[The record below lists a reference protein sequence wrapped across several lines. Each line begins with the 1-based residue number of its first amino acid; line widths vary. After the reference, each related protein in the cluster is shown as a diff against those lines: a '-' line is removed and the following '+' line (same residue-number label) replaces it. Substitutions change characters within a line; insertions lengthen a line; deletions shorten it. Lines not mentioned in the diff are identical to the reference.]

1 MDEATETA
9 SADSRSGDHV
19 GAELTIRRLHDEWF
33 DASAAKDLDR
43 SMAPIASS
51 IVSYEHSS
59 PLQYDDIEQIRQ
71 ECRRG
76 FERAA
81 DDFRWTVPDLA
92 VIVDGDLAVA
102 WGLNR
107 MADRLPDGCEEVTW
121 SRGTRVFQRLD
132 GRWMMTH
139 QHVSFPIDPSTGIA
153 ATDLTP

>member
-1 MDEATETA
+1 MDNTTETT
-9 SADSRSGDHV
+9 SADALSGDRV
-19 GAELTIRRLHDEWF
+19 EAELAIRRLHEEWF

-59 PLQYDDIEQIRQ
+59 PLQFDDIDQIRE

-81 DDFRWTVPDLA
+81 EDFRWTVPDLN
-92 VIVDGDLAVA
+92 VIVDGDLAVT

-107 MADRLPDGCEEVTW
+107 MADRLADGSEEVTW
-121 SRGTRVFQRLD
+121 SRGTRVFQRSN

-139 QHVSFPIDPSTGIA
+139 QHVSFPIEPTTGMA